1 MPDANIRWKADAKQA
16 ILETQKLGKATGE
29 TAKQM
34 GAKWKDLAED
44 AAVAFGAISGAI
56 LIAKKGFEFA
66 REGAEIA
73 ELRQAGQDLAATYE
87 LSMDR
92 VVAAGKRGGG
102 GAVNEV
108 GARA

>member
-1 MPDANIRWKADAKQA
+1 MPDAKIRWTADAKQA
-16 ILETQKLGKATGE
+16 IQETQKLEKATGE

-34 GAKWKDLAED
+34 RAKWKDLAED
-44 AAVAFGAISGAI
+44 AAGAFAVITGAI
-56 LIAKKGFEFA
+56 LVAKKGFEFA

-92 VVAAGKRGGG
+92 VVAAGER
-102 GAVNEV
+102 
-108 GARA
+108 